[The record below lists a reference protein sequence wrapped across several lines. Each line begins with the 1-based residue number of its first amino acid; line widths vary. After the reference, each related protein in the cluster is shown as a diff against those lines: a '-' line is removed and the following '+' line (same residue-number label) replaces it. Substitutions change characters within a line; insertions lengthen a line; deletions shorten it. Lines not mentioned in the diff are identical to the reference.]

1 MKKELFNKGS
11 HAVKYCLMHNL
22 FTPKELE
29 VLRHDLKKLA
39 IISSTKMDLHLTN
52 NQK

>member
-1 MKKELFNKGS
+1 MNKELLKKGS
-11 HAVKYCLMHNL
+11 HAVKYCLMHHL

-29 VLRHDLKKLA
+29 ILKQDEKKLTT
-39 IISSTKMDLHLTN
+39 ISLTKMDLHLTR